1 MQIVTLIKEHPIKFM
16 ISILVSAGLVY
27 YSFKD
32 LEWVSF
38 WEAVFSINYWIL
50 AAGAAMLIFS
60 NVIRAARWKILL
72 SPQKPVSRGPLF
84 EATMMG
90 YMGNNVL
97 PFRLGEVLRAMVVSR
112 RHDLKISGVGASI
125 IVERG
130 LDLFSFLILAGIYSV
145 LVPTFESARL
155 LAMLGL
161 SALLM
166 VLVLGFFV
174 NRHHHKFKGWVD
186 IQSQRFVAKGQVKRG
201 EHIRSIFKGLET
213 MWRMPRPLQVIIQTL
228 LLWLLYFLV
237 TFLGLAA
244 FDFGLDAV
252 ELWKVSSVLL
262 VFTTLSLS
270 IPAAPGYVGTYHGA
284 VLAALMV
291 FGIDNDTAKAFAI
304 VMHLM
309 NYLLYTPLGAWYLV
323 KAGLTLD
330 LAQSGSETQ
339 D

>member
-1 MQIVTLIKEHPIKFM
+1 
-16 ISILVSAGLVY
+16 
-27 YSFKD
+27 
-32 LEWVSF
+32 
-38 WEAVFSINYWIL
+38 
-50 AAGAAMLIFS
+50 
-60 NVIRAARWKILL
+60 
-72 SPQKPVSRGPLF
+72 
-84 EATMMG
+84 
-90 YMGNNVL
+90 
-97 PFRLGEVLRAMVVSR
+97 
-112 RHDLKISGVGASI
+112 
-125 IVERG
+125 
-130 LDLFSFLILAGIYSV
+130 
-145 LVPTFESARL
+145 
-155 LAMLGL
+155 
-161 SALLM
+161 
-166 VLVLGFFV
+166 
-174 NRHHHKFKGWVD
+174 
-186 IQSQRFVAKGQVKRG
+186 
-201 EHIRSIFKGLET
+201 
-213 MWRMPRPLQVIIQTL
+213 MPRPLQVIIQTL

>member
-1 MQIVTLIKEHPIKFM
+1 MQIVALVREHPIKFI
-16 ISILVSAGLVY
+16 ISIMVSLGLIY
-27 YSFKD
+27 FSFKD
-32 LEWVSF
+32 LEWIPF
-38 WEAVFSINYWIL
+38 WEAVLAINYWIL
-50 AAGAAMLIFS
+50 AAGGAMLVFS
-60 NVIRAARWKILL
+60 NIIRAARWRILL
-72 SPQKPVSRGPLF
+72 SPQRDISRGPLF
-84 EATMMG
+84 EATLMG

-97 PFRLGEVLRAMVVSR
+97 PFRLGEVLRAMVVSK
-112 RHDLKISGVGASI
+112 RHHLQVSGVGASI
-125 IVERG
+125 VVERG

-155 LAMLGL
+155 LAILGL
-161 SALLM
+161 SALSM

-174 NRHHHKFKGWVD
+174 NRFHEKFQRWVD
-186 IQSQRFVAKGQVKRG
+186 IVSQRYIEKGQLKRG
-201 EHIRSIFKGLET
+201 EHLKSIFMGLET

-228 LLWLLYFLV
+228 VLWLLYFLV

-244 FDFGLDAV
+244 FDFGLNAV

-291 FGIDNDTAKAFAI
+291 FGIENDTAKAFAI

-309 NYLLYTPLGAWYLV
+309 NYLIYTPLGAWYLV

-330 LAQSGSETQ
+330 LANTETETQ